1 MASPSGGPSV
11 VDASLKQT
19 LALPASASSTVTVA
33 AGFDTEASSRDDFLA
48 LCELLFTAPTLNT
61 TILPDTKT
69 MTYNLIASAS
79 ANMGSPTIVDVLLIQ
94 TGAGGVG
101 AAGSSRRFRL
111 PTNIGTI
118 GRYVGLQIVSGALT
132 TNASATSA
140 TLVPQF

>member
-11 VDASLKQT
+11 VDASLKQS
-19 LALPASASSTVTVA
+19 LALPNAASTTVA
-33 AGFDTEASSRDDFLA
+33 VATGFDTQATTKDDFLA

-61 TILPDTKT
+61 TILPDTRT
-69 MTYNLIASAS
+69 MTYNLIASAT
-79 ANMGSPTIVDVLLIQ
+79 ANLASPTIVDVLLIQ

-118 GRYVGLQIVSGALT
+118 GRYVGLQIVSGAST
-132 TNASATSA
+132 TNASATTA